1 MPSIEAF
8 VISLV
13 REMLLGKPI
22 VQPTTSKPTATPTA
36 KPTPMPTMKPIA
48 QPTAAPV
55 TASSS
60 ATNATAIVR
69 SKSIYL
75 ASIEDVRQQ
84 PSERAWNEVNNKL
97 FGNKLAFYNER
108 YSQKVGEI
116 VEPI

>member
-1 MPSIEAF
+1 
-8 VISLV
+8 
-13 REMLLGKPI
+13 MLLGKPI
-22 VQPTTSKPTATPTA
+22 VQPTTSKPTA

-55 TASSS
+55 TACSSS